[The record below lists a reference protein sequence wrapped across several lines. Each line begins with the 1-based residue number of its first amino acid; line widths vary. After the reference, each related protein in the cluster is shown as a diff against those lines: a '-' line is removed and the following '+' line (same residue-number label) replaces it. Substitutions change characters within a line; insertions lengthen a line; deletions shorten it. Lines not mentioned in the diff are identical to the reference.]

1 MAQQNDLTNSQNFYV
16 LLINLNW
23 ADRNRNFVTLSYL
36 LLPTSLISC
45 RIISKRSEATLS
57 VRSDDKFDPVECNN
71 TAFVR
76 PNQRYCATTGQN
88 YTRVNYSNTRI
99 SYSSW
104 HGRPARKRSYSIC
117 ALIGGR
123 WLCLP
128 AADVFQHIIYDMTK
142 SVLGADV
149 IITD

>member
-1 MAQQNDLTNSQNFYV
+1 MAQQNDFTNSQNFYV
-16 LLINLNW
+16 LLINLNR

-45 RIISKRSEATLS
+45 RNIPKRSEAALS

-71 TAFVR
+71 TAFAR
-76 PNQRYCATTGQN
+76 PDQRYCATAGQN
-88 YTRVNYSNTRI
+88 YTRINYSNI
-99 SYSSW
+99 SYSSC

-123 WLCLP
+123 WPGLP
-128 AADVFQHIIYDMTK
+128 AADVFQHIIYDLSK

-149 IITD
+149 IISD